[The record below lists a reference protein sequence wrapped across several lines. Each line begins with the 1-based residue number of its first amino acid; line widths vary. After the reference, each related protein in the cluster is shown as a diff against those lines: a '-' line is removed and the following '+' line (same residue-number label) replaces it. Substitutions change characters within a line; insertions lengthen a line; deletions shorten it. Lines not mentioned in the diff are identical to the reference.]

1 MLQIGTLYI
10 FFIKQTVC
18 YMVGQVK
25 IITLYLRFREV

>member
-1 MLQIGTLYI
+1 MLQTVTLYV

-25 IITLYLRFREV
+25 MLTLYLRFHEE